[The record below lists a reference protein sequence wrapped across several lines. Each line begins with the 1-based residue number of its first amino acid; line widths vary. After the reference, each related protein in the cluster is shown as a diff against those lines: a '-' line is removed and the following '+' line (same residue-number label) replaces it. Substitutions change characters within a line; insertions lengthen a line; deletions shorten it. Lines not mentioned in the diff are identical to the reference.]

1 MTISK
6 WIQKKKK
13 DNKKFYGYTGPVKP
27 EKKSWISKKSDNK
40 SYGYTK
46 IVKQKKEPTT
56 WITKKKKEEKDS
68 NDSLGGWIKKKVKEE
83 NN

>member
-1 MTISK
+1 MTTT
-6 WIQKKKK
+6 WITKNKK

-27 EKKSWISKKSDNK
+27 QNNT

-56 WITKKKKEEKDS
+56 WITKKKKLKKDGREEADKIR
-68 NDSLGGWIKKKVKEE
+68 NEKKKY
-83 NN
+83 